1 MKSTDK
7 NYFRVNWI
15 DGMKIN
21 KDHFIALENSVF
33 EVVQHIE
40 QNNITPTNFGL
51 LPELSDQE
59 SALDITISVD
69 GQSTIEVVLHACR
82 AITLGGYQINITKA
96 TKNLLEQSGYI
107 LKHQYSINKKETEWY
122 VILTVNPFKRIAVG
136 NADPEEEPPRHPFV
150 FSEYKLDILPKS
162 DTSNQEL
169 GLYHLTIGKIIIEDG
184 KPIVDSDFIPP
195 CRSIQSHPDLRFT
208 YSEVGS
214 FLNQMEAYSVYII
227 QKIYQKK
234 QTNELARI
242 ALYLSEQVMRY
253 LNANISEYRF
263 KDKYEPPIIMI
274 NKLVGLSRVIKSSL
288 DVFAGTGKEDFLNYL
303 TNWCDLNQGA
313 LEGVLVETVEME
325 YVHND
330 INAALANISSFTK
343 LMLSLFKKLN
353 ELEYI
358 GKKADSG
365 IFVKEEVVDNTEV
378 KGRRSF
384 LLD

>member
-7 NYFRVNWI
+7 NYYRVNWI

-21 KDHFIALENSVF
+21 KDHFIALENSIF

-69 GQSTIEVVLHACR
+69 GQSTIEVVLHTCR

-107 LKHQYSINKKETEWY
+107 LKHQYRINKKETEWY
-122 VILTVNPFKRIAVG
+122 VILTVNPFNRIAVG

-227 QKIYQKK
+227 QKIHQKK

-274 NKLVGLSRVIKSSL
+274 NKLVGLGRVIKSSL
-288 DVFAGTGKEDFLNYL
+288 DVFVGTGKEDFLNYL

-313 LEGVLVETVEME
+313 LEGVLVDTVEME
-325 YVHND
+325 YVHID

-343 LMLSLFKKLN
+343 LMLSIFKKLN

-365 IFVKEEVVDNTEV
+365 IFVKEEIVDNNEV